1 MRDVLPID
9 SFLPQIVADLR
20 RSRALVVTAQPGAGK
35 TTRVPP
41 ALLDDGPLILLQP
54 RRVAARAIARRIAD
68 ERGWTI
74 GREIGWQIRFE
85 RRFTDATRLLVA
97 TEGVLSARLQRD
109 PLLSAFRT
117 IVIDEFHERSVH
129 ADVAIA
135 LAKQAWL
142 ARDDLRIVVMSATLD
157 AAAVSSFLGG
167 CPIVDVPGRL
177 FPLDIRYRPA
187 RQPPRPR
194 SVHALEAST
203 GDVLCFLPGAGEIRR
218 AIGELQTRVN
228 PDLVEIVPLHGSLD
242 AAEQDLALH
251 PSTSRRRIVVATNI
265 AETSV
270 TVPRVTAVVDSGL
283 HKVARYD
290 AARGIDSLDVE
301 RIPAD
306 AADQRAGRAGR
317 LSPGVVWRLWDARD
331 RLRPHREPEIHR
343 VDLCGTAARRDR
355 LGRRSAH
362 VRLVRASARRSAGR
376 GAQPAGAAWRD
387 RCRQAHRHR
396 RAAFI
401 DCRFTRGWR
410 GC

>member
-9 SFLPQIVADLR
+9 PFIPQLVTDLG
-20 RSRALVVTAQPGAGK
+20 RSRALVVTARPGAGK
-35 TTRVPP
+35 TTRIPP
-41 ALLDDGPLILLQP
+41 ALLDVGPLILLQP

-85 RRFTDATRLLVA
+85 RRFTAATRLLVA
-97 TEGVLSARLQRD
+97 TEGVLSARLQID

-117 IVIDEFHERSVH
+117 IVIDEFHERSVY
-129 ADVAIA
+129 ADLALA

-177 FPLDIRYRPA
+177 FPLDIQYHPHETA
-187 RQPPRPR
+187 TAAAIG
-194 SVHALEAST
+194 ALEAST

-228 PDLVEIVPLHGSLD
+228 PALVEIVPLHGSLD

-251 PSTSRRRIVVATNI
+251 PSASRRRIVVATNI
-265 AETSV
+265 AETSL

-317 LSPGVVWRLWDARD
+317 LSAGIVWRLWDARD

-343 VDLCGTAARRDR
+343 VDLCSTGARRRR

-362 VRLVRASARRSAGR
+362 VRLVRA
-376 GAQPAGAAWRD
+376 AAP
-387 RCRQAHRHR
+387 
-396 RAAFI
+396 
-401 DCRFTRGWR
+401 
-410 GC
+410 